1 MSNKKEDGLKK
12 GLVVCIIG
20 AVLLMGIL
28 MVTPKIGAGDAPL
41 AGYDITVV
49 TDKAFYSPG
58 ETVNISGY
66 VTYNGAGVP
75 DIDVGIQVKDPDGGN
90 VFTDSKIS
98 DSNGYYSTEYL
109 LSGSAKLG
117 QYTVYVAGSRIG
129 ASNTTTFNVTT
140 NIAPTANFTYTPSSP
155 TTADTIQFT
164 DTSTDVDGTIVSW
177 SWQFGDGVTSTL
189 QNSTH
194 QYSSAGTYLV

>member
-1 MSNKKEDGLKK
+1 M
-12 GLVVCIIG
+12 
-20 AVLLMGIL
+20 
-28 MVTPKIGAGDAPL
+28 
-41 AGYDITVV
+41 
-49 TDKAFYSPG
+49 
-58 ETVNISGY
+58 
-66 VTYNGAGVP
+66 
-75 DIDVGIQVKDPDGGN
+75 
-90 VFTDSKIS
+90 
-98 DSNGYYSTEYL
+98 
-109 LSGSAKLG
+109 
-117 QYTVYVAGSRIG
+117 YVAGSRIG

-194 QYSSAGTYLV
+194 QYSS